1 MPEAVRVQRV
11 TPTVTCV
18 RDRVP
23 PDSHRMWCRF
33 LRDQARA
40 LTRCATDDPGNA
52 PKAARERAVAAAYL
66 DLAYDEDG
74 KGLLW

>member
-1 MPEAVRVQRV
+1 MTGRTSDYDPS
-11 TPTVTCV
+11 
-18 RDRVP
+18 DW
-23 PDSHRMWCRF
+23 HRMWCQY

-40 LTRCATDDPGNA
+40 LIRCADEDPGQRGR
-52 PKAARERAVAAAYL
+52 AARERAIAAAYL